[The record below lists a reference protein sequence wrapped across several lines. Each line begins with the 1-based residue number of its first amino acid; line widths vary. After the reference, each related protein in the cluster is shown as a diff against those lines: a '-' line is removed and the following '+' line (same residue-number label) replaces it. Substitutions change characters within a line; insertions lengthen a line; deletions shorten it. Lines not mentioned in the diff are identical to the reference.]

1 MSANI
6 LVVDDEAAVRDMLS
20 QWLTTE
26 GYHCASAGAASEA
39 LDVIDRG
46 PGIDVA
52 LLDLAMPG
60 EDGVWLARRLRERQD
75 DLALIMCTGWQSF
88 DAAVEGMRIGILDYL
103 LKPFTRVELMEA
115 VQRGLKWR
123 EQTRQAR
130 EERSRLEAVIEKR
143 SLELAEAFG
152 ALEAASSSAIEALL
166 VTFNTRNPD
175 AFEHAR
181 RVARMS
187 ASLGAALGVREPVLT
202 QVEHGALLHDIG
214 KIAMPD
220 SLIHKPGPLTEEE
233 IGIIRTHPQIGYE
246 IVRVVPNLAGAAE
259 IILASHEA
267 FDGSGYPKG
276 LKGDEIPIGSRIT
289 AVTDTFDAL
298 TWSRVYRD
306 PVSVTHAAA
315 ELVRCAGAQFD
326 PDVVHAWLRIV
337 EAEAMEATIQ

>member
-1 MSANI
+1 
-6 LVVDDEAAVRDMLS
+6 
-20 QWLTTE
+20 
-26 GYHCASAGAASEA
+26 
-39 LDVIDRG
+39 
-46 PGIDVA
+46 
-52 LLDLAMPG
+52 
-60 EDGVWLARRLRERQD
+60 
-75 DLALIMCTGWQSF
+75 
-88 DAAVEGMRIGILDYL
+88 
-103 LKPFTRVELMEA
+103 
-115 VQRGLKWR
+115 
-123 EQTRQAR
+123 
-130 EERSRLEAVIEKR
+130 
-143 SLELAEAFG
+143 
-152 ALEAASSSAIEALL
+152 
-166 VTFNTRNPD
+166 
-175 AFEHAR
+175 
-181 RVARMS
+181 
-187 ASLGAALGVREPVLT
+187 VLT